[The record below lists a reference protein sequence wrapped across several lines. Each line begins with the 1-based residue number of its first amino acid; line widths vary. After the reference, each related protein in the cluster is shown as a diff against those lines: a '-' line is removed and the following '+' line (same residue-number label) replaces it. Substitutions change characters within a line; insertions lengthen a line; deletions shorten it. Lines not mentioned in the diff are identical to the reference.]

1 MILFVAVVFLGIE
14 VGSIGAKISK
24 IENSI
29 EELAVE
35 KRDIAENIFKKSGI
49 VEEEKI
55 AELGFNKPSNVIYF
69 DTEEIIAKLP
79 VR

>member
-35 KRDIAENIFKKSGI
+35 KRDIAENIFKK
-49 VEEEKI
+49 
-55 AELGFNKPSNVIYF
+55 AL
-69 DTEEIIAKLP
+69 
-79 VR
+79 